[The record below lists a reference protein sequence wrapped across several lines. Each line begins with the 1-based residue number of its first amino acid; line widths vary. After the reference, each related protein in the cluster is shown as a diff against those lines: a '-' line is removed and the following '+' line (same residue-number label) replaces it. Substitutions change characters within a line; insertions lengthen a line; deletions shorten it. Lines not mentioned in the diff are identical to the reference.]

1 MKWLHS
7 ICFSVLLGQ
16 QKCKELKRETKTHT
30 DEKLL
35 KRPGASRQVVTRR
48 HLSQPSDRSK
58 SNSGERIKKRDVGG
72 ESGARLAEWGCSV
85 TAAPFTRPVSPVFV
99 TSDVSI
105 KTAGRH
111 QKQTDLHPYRPPS
124 NAPRH
129 LSPATLPQTPSV
141 FSPSSLWCVHTNQ
154 RVRLSPGPRSEY
166 KSQPGRGKKRKK
178 KSSGKEQKLE
188 SCPWL
193 MIFIRIGDVRKRW
206 NSNPGLL
213 RNSYSRM
220 EAVVEVG
227 KRVSIYWV

>member
-1 MKWLHS
+1 M
-7 ICFSVLLGQ
+7 
-16 QKCKELKRETKTHT
+16 
-30 DEKLL
+30 
-35 KRPGASRQVVTRR
+35 KRPGASRQVVTRQ

-58 SNSGERIKKRDVGG
+58 SNSGERIKERDVGG
-72 ESGARLAEWGCSV
+72 ERRARLAEWGCSV

-99 TSDVSI
+99 TSDVSV

-111 QKQTDLHPYRPPS
+111 QKQTDLHPYPPPTPHPS

-141 FSPSSLWCVHTNQ
+141 FSPSSLWRVHTNQ

-166 KSQPGRGKKRKK
+166 KSQAGKKKK

-193 MIFIRIGDVRKRW
+193 MIFIRSGDVRKRW

-213 RNSYSRM
+213 RNSYFSM

-227 KRVSIYWV
+227 KRVYIY